1 VDGKGNWERLK
12 TITGSAPVG
21 LKYHAPLAATR
32 SYFGNSITLSFFVLS
47 KVFKNTYT
55 VVL

>member
-1 VDGKGNWERLK
+1 VDGKGNWERPK
-12 TITGSAPVG
+12 TITSSAPVG

-32 SYFGNSITLSFFVLS
+32 SYFGNLITLSFFVLS
-47 KVFKNTYT
+47 NVFKNTYT